1 VNKPKEKGI
10 LVTMLVKNHVAVN
23 PVHCVFKK
31 EKGGVKLSFFFAIFK
46 TQFCLKRGAKLKSFC

>member
-23 PVHCVFKK
+23 PVNCVFKK
-31 EKGGVKLSFFFAIFK
+31 AGGVKLRFFFAIFK
-46 TQFCLKRGAKLKSFC
+46 TQFCLKRGAKLKLFC